1 MAEPK
6 TRPTTASVE
15 AFLAKVADEGRR
27 EDCRALAKL
36 MKQVTRQDPVM
47 WGPSIVGFGSY
58 RYVYAS
64 GKTAEWP
71 LVGFSPRKQD
81 LTIYVMGDF
90 ARREALLAKLGKHKA
105 SKACVYVKRLADV
118 DAGVLKELVAESV
131 RHLKAKHP
139 LGEVTARR
147 PSR

>member
-15 AFLAKVADEGRR
+15 GFLAEVADEGRR

-36 MKQVTRQDPVM
+36 MKRVTRKDPVM

-64 GKTAEWP
+64 GKTGDWP
-71 LVGFSPRKQD
+71 LVAFSPRKQD
-81 LTIYVMGDF
+81 LTIYVLGDF
-90 ARREALLAKLGKHKA
+90 PRREALLAKLGRHKA

-118 DAGVLKELVAESV
+118 DAGALKELITESV
-131 RHLKAKHP
+131 RHVKAKHSS
-139 LGEVTARR
+139 GK
-147 PSR
+147 